1 MCSSQEEHPEKRPI
15 ALLPQEGTPQVSL
28 DTLRL
33 ELEMC
38 REELRRL
45 RSEGYGEVVPMSD
58 VFVVLDDLER
68 VLASAQR
75 RVDYKTLLGG
85 INLICRNL
93 MGLIEAAGVK
103 KMEVVGERFDPFRH
117 NVLVEVD
124 VASIGEAV
132 VIEELR
138 AGYASGEKI
147 VRQPIVKIGVI
158 AQKGKKVFENGN
170 KGTQRA

>member
-1 MCSSQEEHPEKRPI
+1 
-15 ALLPQEGTPQVSL
+15 
-28 DTLRL
+28 
-33 ELEMC
+33 
-38 REELRRL
+38 
-45 RSEGYGEVVPMSD
+45 MSD

-103 KMEVVGERFDPFRH
+103 KMEVVGERYDPFRH

>member
-1 MCSSQEEHPEKRPI
+1 MCSAQEEHPEKRPI
-15 ALLPQEGTPQVSL
+15 ALLPQEGTPEVSL
-28 DTLRL
+28 GALRL

-45 RSEGYGEVVPMSD
+45 KSEGYGEVVPLINIL
-58 VFVVLDDLER
+58 VVLDDLER
-68 VLASAQR
+68 VLASAQKR
-75 RVDYKTLLGG
+75 EDYKALMGG
-85 INLICRNL
+85 IKLICKNL

-103 KMEVVGERFDPFRH
+103 KMEVVGEKFDPFRH
-117 NVLVEVD
+117 KVLGEVD

-138 AGYASGEKI
+138 AGYASGVKI

-158 AQKGKKVFENGN
+158 AQKVKKVFEDGNNG
-170 KGTQRA
+170 A